1 MERQSVRDLMF
12 VEKAILHFIIGLAAV
27 TILYVSTLP
36 TSLPVETFH
45 LALFISM
52 VTPDDDF

>member
-1 MERQSVRDLMF
+1 MF